1 MKNETD
7 SDVEQGPESSVDGD
21 VLVPLDVTTPLT
33 TGDKRQL
40 NNNKINKNIVR
51 PTTLTFVEE
60 KRYDFIDV
68 EVEIDTKVGEIHEN
82 EDDLPPLLE
91 TVLWVLKIYLNR
103 YDLISFF
110 CAFTDVSFSKMIL
123 ILC

>member
-1 MKNETD
+1 MSIHDQIAAILGTFPNLSFEFFKPTKNSTPLKNETD

-91 TVLWVLKIYLNR
+91 TVL
-103 YDLISFF
+103 
-110 CAFTDVSFSKMIL
+110 
-123 ILC
+123 